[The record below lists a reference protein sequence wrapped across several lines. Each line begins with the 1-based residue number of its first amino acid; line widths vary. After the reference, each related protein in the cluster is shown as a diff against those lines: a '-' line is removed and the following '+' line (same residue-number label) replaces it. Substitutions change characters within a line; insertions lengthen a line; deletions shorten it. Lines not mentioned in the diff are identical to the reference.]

1 MRRLI
6 GYAAALLS
14 ATLAAGCASDKR
26 YAALPEQNLVIRA
39 DIQSGVRAVLGV
51 HAVDA
56 KCELAYEGSVPLE
69 QPVVRVGIPSGRP
82 SLLLFRFATSSFL
95 GSRQGA
101 VDRETLLRPRPG
113 ATYDI
118 RVTYKNDL
126 YDVVI
131 RESVSP
137 GGQGRDVPLA
147 ALRACAASA

>member
-1 MRRLI
+1 MRRSSWQP
-6 GYAAALLS
+6 AALLS
-14 ATLAAGCASDKR
+14 AALLAGCASDKR
-26 YAALPEQNLVIRA
+26 YATLPEQNLVIRT

-56 KCELAYEGSVPLE
+56 KCEPAYEGSVQLD
-69 QPVVRVGIPSGRP
+69 QAVVRVGIPRGRP

-101 VDRETLLRPRPG
+101 VDRETLLQPRPG

-118 RVTYKNDL
+118 RVTYKDDL

-131 RESVSP
+131 REVQAP
-137 GGQGRDVPLA
+137 GGQGREVPLA
-147 ALRACAASA
+147 ALRACAARG